1 MLTRAQATTLILKA
15 KEAKGITFQ
24 RLAEHVGRDP
34 VWTTAALLGQMQMS
48 TDEADA
54 VVKMLELPDEVSA
67 AFERHPAKGSLDAAV
82 PVDPLTNRFYEI
94 VQVDDTTLKA
104 LIHEKF
110 GDSILSAIDFEMHV
124 ERKSERA
131 TASWKF
137 LPYRRW

>member
-34 VWTTAALLGQMQMS
+34 VWTAAALLGRMQMS

-54 VVKMLELPDEVSA
+54 VKMLQLPDEVSA

-82 PVDPLTNRFYEI
+82 PVDPLANRFYEI
-94 VQVDDTTLKA
+94 IQVDDTTLKA

-110 GDSILSAIDFEMHV
+110 GDGSMSAIDFEMHV
-124 ERKSERA
+124 ERKSDPKGDRVLEVPP
-131 TASWKF
+131 
-137 LPYRRW
+137 LP

>member
-1 MLTRAQATTLILKA
+1 
-15 KEAKGITFQ
+15 
-24 RLAEHVGRDP
+24 
-34 VWTTAALLGQMQMS
+34 MQMS

-82 PVDPLTNRFYEI
+82 PVDPLTYRFYEI
-94 VQVDDTTLKA
+94 VQVEDTTLKA

-110 GDSILSAIDFEMHV
+110 GDRILSAIDL
-124 ERKSERA
+124 RCTSSASPIPRA